1 MRLKTNMVQIYVG
14 FSKPKKWFVPY
25 SWLIKW
31 VDKTPYSHVYIKF
44 YSSTADEWIIY
55 QASHASVNF
64 FNEKYFVESNDV
76 IDEFPFKLEETD
88 WHNALKFAIQHVG
101 APYGV
106 KQVLGIGLG
115 ILFGKNPFKDGSQ
128 SYVCSE
134 LIQCM
139 IDLPTGI
146 DPDEV
151 RPIDIHH
158 YLEMH
163 DGQN

>member
-1 MRLKTNMVQIYVG
+1 MKQIYVG
-14 FSKPKKWFVPY
+14 FSRPTKWFVPY
-25 SWLIKW
+25 SWLIRW

-44 YSSTADEWIIY
+44 YSTTAGEWLIY
-55 QASHASVNF
+55 QASHTSVNF
-64 FNEKYFVESNDV
+64 FNERYFVETNIV
-76 IDEFPFKLEETD
+76 VDEFVLNLDEDD
-88 WHNALKFAIQHVG
+88 WRKALKFAIQHVG

-106 KQVLGIGLG
+106 KQVVGIALNL
-115 ILFGKNPFKDGSQ
+115 LFNWNPFKDGDK

-151 RPIDIHH
+151 RPIDIHS

-163 DGQN
+163 NG